1 MIKSLNYS
9 PICLQ
14 FRAVFYFLI
23 LKLKPSKT
31 QLYSILFMQPIS
43 QQSSR
48 WFIIGM
54 ASIFLF
60 SAILRFWQ
68 LGRFN
73 TLVFDEVY
81 YAKFANNYLIKTDFF
96 NAHPPLS
103 QYIIAIGIWIGSILP
118 FGQEIVNNETGSTLA
133 AWSYRWINALTG
145 SFIPIVVGAI
155 AYQLTDRW
163 SYGLIAALLIALD
176 GLFLVESRY
185 ALNNIYL
192 VIFGLLA
199 HLCLIIALKYSP
211 LKQKQWL
218 ALSGIFFGASAAIK
232 WNGLGFLLGTYL
244 LWILAWII
252 KFFAPPKKS
261 EYTSPWQ
268 NLTRLNLIQFTL
280 NLLIIPIITYSLLWI
295 PHIILN
301 PEYGFW
307 EMQQQ
312 IFSYHQRIGSGA
324 DTHPYCAK
332 WFTWP
337 LMMRPVVYFYK
348 NTGLFDKP
356 EPSLPPLPSD
366 IGDPKINPLIF
377 DVHAM
382 GNPPLWWFSTWAI
395 LLLIL
400 MLFNCVWHWEKNRQ
414 ARHKKIKLKHIV
426 KFPPAS
432 EMWLLLYLV
441 INWLSNFIPWIRV
454 SRCTFLYHYMGA
466 LVFAILGFS
475 WWVDRWLNSRQIRLR
490 IIGVTVIFIILFG
503 FVFWIPVYLGLPL
516 SPQNWQLRMWFRSW
530 I

>member
-1 MIKSLNYS
+1 MSYQLN
-9 PICLQ
+9 
-14 FRAVFYFLI
+14 
-23 LKLKPSKT
+23 K
-31 QLYSILFMQPIS
+31 
-43 QQSSR
+43 
-48 WFIIGM
+48 WFTIIGI

-60 SAILRFWQ
+60 SVILRFWQ

-81 YAKFANNYLIKTDFF
+81 YAKFANNYLTQTEFF

-133 AWSYRWINALTG
+133 SWSYRWINALTG
-145 SFIPIVVGAI
+145 SFIPVVVGAI
-155 AYQLTDRW
+155 AYQLTHRW
-163 SYGLIAALLIALD
+163 SYSFIAALLIALD

-192 VIFGLLA
+192 VIFGLLG
-199 HLCLIIALKYSP
+199 HLCLIIALQNNQ
-211 LKQKQWL
+211 LKPRKWL

-232 WNGLGFLLGTYL
+232 WNGLGFLLGIYM

-252 KFFAPPKKS
+252 QFIAPTKKS
-261 EYTSPWQ
+261 EYKFPWQ
-268 NLTRLNLIQFTL
+268 NLTQLNLIKFTL
-280 NLLIIPIITYSLLWI
+280 YLFVIPIITYSLLWI

-301 PEYGFW
+301 PQYGFW

-312 IFSYHQRIGSGA
+312 IFSYHQRVGSGP
-324 DTHPYCAK
+324 DTHPYCAQ

-337 LMMRPVVYFYK
+337 LMIRPVVYFYK
-348 NTGLFDKP
+348 NTGLLDKP
-356 EPSLPPLPSD
+356 EPSLPPLPPD
-366 IGDPKINPLIF
+366 IGDPKVNPLIF

-382 GNPPLWWFSTWAI
+382 GNPILWWLSVWGI

-400 MLFNCVWHWEKNRQ
+400 MLFNRIWHWEKNRQ
-414 ARHKKIKLKHIV
+414 ARRKKIKLKQTFQ
-426 KFPPAS
+426 FPPAS
-432 EMWLLLYLV
+432 EMWLLLYLI
-441 INWLSNFIPWIRV
+441 INWMSNFLPWSKV

-466 LVFAILGFS
+466 LVFAVLAFS
-475 WWVDRWLNSRQIRLR
+475 WWVDRLLNSRKNYLK
-490 IIGVTVIFIILFG
+490 IIGFTTIFIVFLA
-503 FVFWIPVYLGLPL
+503 FVFWMPVYLGLPL
-516 SPQNWQLRMWFRSW
+516 SPQDWQLRMWFRSW

>member
-1 MIKSLNYS
+1 
-9 PICLQ
+9 
-14 FRAVFYFLI
+14 
-23 LKLKPSKT
+23 
-31 QLYSILFMQPIS
+31 MQPIS
-43 QQSSR
+43 HQSSK
-48 WFIIGM
+48 WFVIGM
-54 ASIFLF
+54 ASIFIF

-81 YAKFANNYLIKTDFF
+81 YAKFANNYLTQTEFF

-103 QYIIAIGIWIGSILP
+103 QYIIAIGIWISSHLP

-133 AWSYRWINALTG
+133 SWSYRWVNALTG
-145 SFIPIVVGAI
+145 SFIPLVVGAI
-155 AYQLTDRW
+155 AYKLTHRW
-163 SYGLIAALLIALD
+163 SYSLIATLLMALD

-199 HLCLIIALKYSP
+199 HLCLIIALQNSQ
-211 LKQKQWL
+211 LKQKKWC

-232 WNGLGFLLGTYL
+232 WNGLGFLLGIYL

-252 KFFAPPKKS
+252 DFFAPQKKS

-280 NLLIIPIITYSLLWI
+280 NLFVIPIITYSLLWI

-301 PEYGFW
+301 PKYGFW

-312 IFSYHQRIGSGA
+312 IFSYHQRIGSGP
-324 DTHPYCAK
+324 DTHPYCAQ

-337 LMMRPVVYFYK
+337 LMIRPVVYFYK
-348 NTGLFDKP
+348 NTGLLDQP
-356 EPSLPPLPSD
+356 EPSLPPLYSD
-366 IGDPKINPLIF
+366 IRYPKLSPLIF

-382 GNPPLWWFSTWAI
+382 GNPILWWFSIWAI

-400 MLFNCVWHWEKNRQ
+400 MLFNRVWHWEKNRQ
-414 ARHKKIKLKHIV
+414 ARHKRIKV
-426 KFPPAS
+426 KESIRFPPTL

-441 INWLSNFIPWIRV
+441 INWLSNFFPWIRV

-475 WWVDRWLNSRQIRLR
+475 WWVDRWLNSRKVVWRMT
-490 IIGVTVIFIILFG
+490 GVTMIFIVLCA
-503 FVFWIPVYLGLPL
+503 FVFWMPVYLGLAL
-516 SPQNWQLRMWFRSW
+516 SPQNWQFRMWFHSW

>member
-1 MIKSLNYS
+1 MQLISHKS
-9 PICLQ
+9 
-14 FRAVFYFLI
+14 
-23 LKLKPSKT
+23 SKW
-31 QLYSILFMQPIS
+31 SM
-43 QQSSR
+43 
-48 WFIIGM
+48 IGM

-81 YAKFANNYLIKTDFF
+81 YAKFANNYLTQTEFF

-103 QYIIAIGIWIGSILP
+103 QYIIAIGIWIGSHLP
-118 FGQEIVNNETGSTLA
+118 FGQEIVNNETGSILA
-133 AWSYRWINALTG
+133 SWSYRWLNALTG
-145 SFIPIVVGAI
+145 SFIPLVVGAI
-155 AYQLTDRW
+155 AYQLTHRW
-163 SYGLIAALLIALD
+163 SYGLVAALFIALD

-199 HLCLIIALKYSP
+199 HLSLIIALQNSR
-211 LKQKQWL
+211 LKQKKWL
-218 ALSGIFFGASAAIK
+218 TLSGIFFGASAAIK
-232 WNGLGFLLGTYL
+232 WNGLGFLLGIYL

-252 KFFAPPKKS
+252 DFFAPQKKL

-268 NLTRLNLIQFTL
+268 NLTQLNLIQLIL
-280 NLLIIPIITYSLLWI
+280 NLFVIPIITYSLLWI

-301 PEYGFW
+301 PKYGFL

-324 DTHPYCAK
+324 DTHPYCAQ

-337 LMMRPVVYFYK
+337 LMIRPVAYFYR
-348 NTGLFDKP
+348 NTGLLDKP
-356 EPSLPPLPSD
+356 DLSLLPPLYSD
-366 IGDPKINPLIF
+366 IGYPNLNPLIF

-382 GNPPLWWFSTWAI
+382 GNPILWWLSIWAI

-400 MLFNCVWHWEKNRQ
+400 ILFNRVWHWEKNRQ
-414 ARHKKIKLKHIV
+414 ARHKKIKLKQII
-426 KFPPAS
+426 KFPHPS

-441 INWLSNFIPWIRV
+441 INWLSNFIPWSRV
-454 SRCTFLYHYMGA
+454 SRCTFLYHYMVA
-466 LVFAILGFS
+466 LVFAVLGFS
-475 WWVDRWLNSRQIRLR
+475 WLVDRWLNSLHIRFK
-490 IIGVTVIFIILFG
+490 IMGVTMIFIVLLAFI
-503 FVFWIPVYLGLPL
+503 FWIPVYLGLPL